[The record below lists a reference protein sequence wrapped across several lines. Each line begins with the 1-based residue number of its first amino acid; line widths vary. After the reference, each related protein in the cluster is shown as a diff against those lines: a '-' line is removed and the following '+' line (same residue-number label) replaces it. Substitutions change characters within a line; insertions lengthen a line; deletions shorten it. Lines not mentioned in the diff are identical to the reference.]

1 MTRPGQVD
9 TAAFGRVTAGDIA
22 RWAFAFVLVAGA
34 AGAGSVL
41 VQRWSP
47 PALAIPGEEP
57 AILIDLAPVPEPVAE
72 TPAEPEIVEPE
83 EPTAEEQPAE
93 PEPPPV
99 VEPEPE
105 PPAIEPPPPEPL
117 VEPPPP
123 PIVDPEPE
131 PAPLPEPEPQPE
143 PQPEPEPEEQ
153 EEIVADVPAP
163 VTMSAELRRRREETP
178 ITPRT
183 QPRREPEPPTAE
195 PAQRP
200 RAAAAQPAAA
210 PAASR
215 ISPEEWQSQVLRQL
229 DQRKVYPRDARQR
242 GEAGSVLISFS
253 VDGSG
258 RISGI
263 GVARSSGFPSLDQAA
278 VDTARQASPLPAPP
292 TNLVGRALS
301 ATIRFALR

>member
-1 MTRPGQVD
+1 MTRLGHVD

-41 VQRWSP
+41 VQRWSS
-47 PALAIPGEEP
+47 PALAMPGEEP

-72 TPAEPEIVEPE
+72 TPPEPEIIEPE
-83 EPTAEEQPAE
+83 EPPAEEQPAE
-93 PEPPPV
+93 PEPPPPPPT

-105 PPAIEPPPPEPL
+105 PPAVKPPPPEPL
-117 VEPPPP
+117 VEPTPP
-123 PIVDPEPE
+123 PIVEPEPE
-131 PAPLPEPEPQPE
+131 PLPEPEP
-143 PQPEPEPEEQ
+143 

-178 ITPRT
+178 VTPRT

-200 RAAAAQPAAA
+200 RAATAQPAAA

-229 DQRKVYPRDARQR
+229 DRRKVYPRDARQR

-292 TNLVGRALS
+292 ANLVGRALS